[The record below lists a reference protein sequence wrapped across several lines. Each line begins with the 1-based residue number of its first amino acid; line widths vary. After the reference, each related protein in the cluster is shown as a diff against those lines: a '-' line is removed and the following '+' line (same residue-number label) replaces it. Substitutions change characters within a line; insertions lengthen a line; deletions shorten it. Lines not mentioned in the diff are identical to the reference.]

1 MHFKW
6 ARNAD
11 RMLNFHN
18 LPTDKQSYSTYP
30 LSEEKLDG
38 RWEKRR
44 GERVRAEGGWGGG
57 EASCPNR

>member
-38 RWEKRR
+38 RGKKDR
-44 GERVRAEGGWGGG
+44 GESESVGGG
-57 EASCPNR
+57 VKLS